1 VTLKQR
7 LKPLLPAWVLGSHR
21 KMFQRRQAR
30 MLLQSMPESAREL
43 YRRSALSDYSN
54 IALPHEDELVRQIV
68 MEAAVSIY
76 GDQWNHYSDALRPE
90 IALGF
95 VETIDATGGDEISY
109 LEIGSNRGLSM
120 AFIGALLRQRGK
132 LKRLVSVDPYFA
144 SGYAEGALGP
154 YQVERQ
160 VAIDQTTRDGALRL
174 YAALNLSVELIERTS
189 EDALKAL
196 IAKRENFDFIYID
209 GYHEQLVPAVDFG
222 LSYAVLAKPGII
234 ILDDHLWP
242 DVLPL
247 KQLCDRHATR
257 IQETWKTASYR
268 FS

>member
-1 VTLKQR
+1 
-7 LKPLLPAWVLGSHR
+7 
-21 KMFQRRQAR
+21 
-30 MLLQSMPESAREL
+30 MPESAREL
-43 YRRSALSDYSN
+43 YRRSALSDYSDVT
-54 IALPHEDELVRQIV
+54 LPQEDELLRQRV
-68 MEAAVSIY
+68 MESAVSIY
-76 GDQWNHYSDALRPE
+76 GDEWNHYSDALRPE

-95 VETIDATGGDEISY
+95 TMTIDATGADEISY

-120 AFIGALLRQRGK
+120 AFIGALLGHRGK

-154 YQVERQ
+154 YQTGRH
-160 VAIDQTTRDGALRL
+160 VAIDQSTRDGALRL

-189 EDALKAL
+189 EEALKEL
-196 IAKRENFDFIYID
+196 IANHENFDLVYID

-222 LSYAVLAKPGII
+222 LSYALLAKPGII

-242 DVLPL
+242 DVLPI